1 MPNWNDY
8 KEPNI
13 GLLFYKHIYQESSIL
28 AKLKSEG
35 TELSINIPTSDK
47 TSPFDSFYK
56 EIYNRTFN
64 ATEQI
69 ENTAATQ
76 RFDLFTTYPGLL
88 SGSGYQHD
96 TKAKGDFKIGF
107 FFDHSTGQPIL
118 PGSSVKGVLHSLFE
132 MDNKMV
138 NDTSYTGEQ
147 SVAAIQFIC
156 ESLIKKSAPPEK
168 EAWGKI
174 KEGITEKSLKTLA
187 DAIFGTQEKEGTD
200 IFYDAVIHIAKSE
213 SKDKKFLAPDY
224 ITPHENPLKN
234 PIPLLFLKVLPN
246 VAFQFRFRLKDNG
259 DWTAQRKELFFKEI
273 LLTIGIGAKT
283 NVGYGQFSE
292 TPIKT
297 IVAEPIDD
305 RQQNN
310 NPPPPPDRNRGYN
323 KFGGKRDN
331 RNYRAEIEQA
341 NTDTNPPPQTTIT
354 KKSELREKALVS
366 AKVIDVKEKIL
377 HVSFELEGATY
388 LAQSKSNKNLSY
400 FKPNEI
406 RVLKIVSLEDKK
418 NKLPIIINPT
428 EYTENK

>member
-64 ATEQI
+64 STEQI

-138 NDTSYTGEQ
+138 NDTSNTGEQ

-246 VAFQFRFRLKDNG
+246 VAFQFCFRLKDNG

-297 IVAEPIDD
+297 IVAEPFIDNAYQESTKKYKSFQKNQPIETKSKMDIRLEQMASKETPKLPKIDD
-305 RQQNN
+305 SNFIDLANVKLGDIVEATVLSYKPGNN
-310 NPPPPPDRNRGYN
+310 LVQLHIKGSENMNIQGMQIQE
-323 KFGGKRDN
+323 KQVKVKIKT
-331 RNYRAEIEQA
+331 AEGSHQKG
-341 NTDTNPPPQTTIT
+341 NFRIT
-354 KKSELREKALVS
+354 KVE
-366 AKVIDVKEKIL
+366 VIK
-377 HVSFELEGATY
+377 
-388 LAQSKSNKNLSY
+388 
-400 FKPNEI
+400 
-406 RVLKIVSLEDKK
+406 
-418 NKLPIIINPT
+418 
-428 EYTENK
+428 